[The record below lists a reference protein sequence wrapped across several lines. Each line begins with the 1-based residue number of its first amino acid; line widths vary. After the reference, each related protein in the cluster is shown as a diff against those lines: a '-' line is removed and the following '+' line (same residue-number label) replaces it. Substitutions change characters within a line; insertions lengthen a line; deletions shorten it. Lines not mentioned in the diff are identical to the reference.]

1 MANIIATGMI
11 SMHDLTD
18 AYVVT
23 LSNYS
28 YTFTGDTTGV
38 PVGKSCSVVINAT
51 QGVDACSNVSVVKD
65 KIVCPTGITAAVS
78 GNGTSEVTITFT
90 TNAKLTA
97 DCEAKIPITI
107 TPTKGDA
114 VVINKKFAFAVA
126 KTGQPG
132 AKGDKGDTGTT
143 GSQWYTGTA
152 ITGTSTTATV
162 YATGIAYARV
172 NDMYL
177 NTSTGYTYKCT
188 VAGNAS
194 TAKWVYN
201 GSIKGATGQTGQ
213 TGSQWYS
220 GTAIT
225 GTSTTATVYA
235 TGIANAHVNDMYLNT
250 KTSLTYKCTVAGN
263 ASTAK
268 WVYNGSIKGET
279 GEKGEKG
286 ATGNAGAD
294 AWNITVIT
302 INGSTD
308 TFHNNKGTAVAEA
321 IVHKGETLMTVG
333 DDGKVGSYG
342 FVNWYTSTDV
352 DAVPV
357 GTGRTLTITADM
369 VDGDTPY
376 YARLES

>member
-51 QGVDACSNVSVVKD
+51 QGVDACSNVSVVQD

-132 AKGDKGDTGTT
+132 AKG
-143 GSQWYTGTA
+143 
-152 ITGTSTTATV
+152 
-162 YATGIAYARV
+162 
-172 NDMYL
+172 
-177 NTSTGYTYKCT
+177 
-188 VAGNAS
+188 
-194 TAKWVYN
+194 
-201 GSIKGATGQTGQ
+201 
-213 TGSQWYS
+213 
-220 GTAIT
+220 
-225 GTSTTATVYA
+225 
-235 TGIANAHVNDMYLNT
+235 
-250 KTSLTYKCTVAGN
+250 
-263 ASTAK
+263 
-268 WVYNGSIKGET
+268 ET

-321 IVHKGETLMTVG
+321 IVHKGVTLMTVG